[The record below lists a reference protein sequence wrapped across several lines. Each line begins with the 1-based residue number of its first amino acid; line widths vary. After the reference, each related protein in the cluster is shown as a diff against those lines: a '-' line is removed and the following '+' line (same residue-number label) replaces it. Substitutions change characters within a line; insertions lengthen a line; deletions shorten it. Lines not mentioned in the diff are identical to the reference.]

1 MPIIALYILLGIAL
15 LIVLILSI
23 RGSVHIVYEN
33 DLKVYFK
40 VLFFKFWL
48 FPEGKIKFDL
58 KKYEKILK
66 GKKESPTAIIKEL
79 GEETQKNSLVENIKL
94 IAQLV
99 SSLLHFCAPYMRV
112 KLANLH
118 IKVASSDAAK
128 TAILYGAV
136 SAATAC
142 LIDNIDEFTKLH
154 KLKRKS
160 VIIEPDFLSD
170 RTEAKINISLSISV
184 FGAIATAIKMILKY
198 SNITNKISVNNTL
211 KGTNNGKRKQI

>member
-1 MPIIALYILLGIAL
+1 MPIIALYILLGLAM
-15 LIVLILSI
+15 LICIVLSI
-23 RGSVHIVYEN
+23 RGSIHIVYEN

-40 VLFFKFWL
+40 ILFFKFWL
-48 FPEGKIKFDL
+48 FPEGQIKFDP
-58 KKYEKILK
+58 KKYEKMLK
-66 GKKESPTAIIKEL
+66 GEKESPTAIIKEL
-79 GEETQKNSLVENIKL
+79 GEETKKNSLVENIKL

-112 KLANLH
+112 NLAKLH
-118 IKVASSDAAK
+118 IKVASNDAAK

-136 SAATAC
+136 SGAAAC
-142 LIDNIDEFTKLH
+142 LIDNIEEFTNLN

-170 RTEAKINISLSISV
+170 KTEAKINISLSISV
-184 FGAIATAIKMILKY
+184 FGAIATILKMLLKY
-198 SNITNKISVNNTL
+198 SNKFSVINTP

>member
-15 LIVLILSI
+15 LIGLVLSI
-23 RGSVHIVYEN
+23 RGSINIVYEKE
-33 DLKVYFK
+33 LKIYLK

-48 FPEGKIKFDL
+48 FPERQVKFDP
-58 KKYEKILK
+58 KKYQKMLK
-66 GKKESPTAIIKEL
+66 GEQSSPQAIIDEIKEDSK
-79 GEETQKNSLVENIKL
+79 KNGLLQNIKM
-94 IAQLV
+94 IANLV
-99 SSLLHFCAPYMRV
+99 SSLLKTCAPHMRV
-112 KLANLH
+112 KFAKLH

-136 SAATAC
+136 SATAAC

-184 FGAIATAIKMILKY
+184 FGAIVTILKMMLTH
-198 SNITNKISVNNTL
+198 SNILNKISVNNTP

>member
-48 FPEGKIKFDL
+48 FPEGQIKFDP

-66 GKKESPTAIIKEL
+66 GEKEDPSAIIKEL
-79 GEETQKNSLVENIKL
+79 GEKTKKNSLVENIKL

-112 KLANLH
+112 NLAKLH
-118 IKVASSDAAK
+118 IKVASNDAAK

-136 SAATAC
+136 SGATAC
-142 LIDNIDEFTKLH
+142 LIDNIDEFTKLN

-170 RTEAKINISLSISV
+170 KTEAKINISLSISL
-184 FGAIATAIKMILKY
+184 FGALATVIKMMLKY
-198 SNITNKISVNNTL
+198 SNITNKISVNNTP

>member
-1 MPIIALYILLGIAL
+1 M
-15 LIVLILSI
+15 LSI
-23 RGSVHIVYEN
+23 RGSIHIVYEN

-48 FPEGKIKFDL
+48 FPEGKIKFDP

-66 GKKESPTAIIKEL
+66 GEKSSPQAIMDEIKQESK
-79 GEETQKNSLVENIKL
+79 KNSLIENIKL
-94 IAQLV
+94 ISNLV

-112 KLANLH
+112 KLAKLH
-118 IKVASSDAAK
+118 IRVGTDDAAK

-136 SAATAC
+136 SAAAAC
-142 LIDNIDEFTKLH
+142 LIDNIDEFTRLH

-160 VIIEPDFLSD
+160 VIIEPDFLSEK
-170 RTEAKINISLSISV
+170 TEAKINISLSISI
-184 FGAIATAIKMILKY
+184 FGAIATALKMMLKY
-198 SNITNKISVNNTL
+198 SNKFSVINTP